1 MPYWLLFER
10 DRMSKFK
17 SDTIMSGNEAIARGA
32 LEEGVGFCASYPG
45 TPSTEI
51 TTNLFKVAAEHDIHV
66 EWSTNEKVALEAAA
80 AASWAGIP
88 ALCPM
93 KSLGLNVA
101 SDFLLNLN
109 LSGSGKGGLVIVVCD
124 DPRGHSSSNEQD
136 SRFYAK
142 AAQVPLLEPSTYQ
155 EAKDVTKE
163 AFRLSQKYEVPVI
176 VRSTTRL
183 SHSRG
188 MVRLGKVPT
197 SKKKTKTLQKHLYN
211 VPSPHLKHRDLLEKI
226 EKVSVEF
233 EDFPFNVG
241 TNIKDM
247 KLLVVSSGISSLY
260 THEAIQSLD
269 SVGIGH
275 MNLAAT
281 YPVPR
286 KSIIDLLKR
295 VDRILFVEEN
305 DPFLEDAIRSI
316 SAELEETPHF
326 YGKQTRHIPS
336 YGEMTT
342 DVVRT
347 ALAKL
352 TGQEKS
358 LKQKD
363 HSSDVL
369 VDRPLTF
376 CVGCT
381 HRNFYWAIRTVKKR
395 LGGKLVVAGDIGCY
409 SLGVFYDEAMDT
421 MQSMGSGIG
430 VGSGLGQLQRFGFDS
445 KVVSVAGDSTFFHA
459 CLPGL
464 INARHKN
471 ADLTFVILD
480 NATTAMTGF
489 QVHPGSS
496 DQENHLRRVQIENL
510 VKAVEPDFFST
521 GDATDIKSL
530 TNLLHSTVQKEGL
543 KVLLLDSVCRL
554 EEVKRKPGF
563 VGAAPVKIDEELC
576 KGVTCMICARDFGCP
591 ALSWNTETHY
601 PVVLDHVCV
610 QCGACIAVC
619 PHNAIV
625 EGE

>member
-1 MPYWLLFER
+1 MDE
-10 DRMSKFK
+10 SKR
-17 SDTIMSGNEAIARGA
+17 DTIMSGNEAIVRGA
-32 LEEGVGFCASYPG
+32 LEAGIGFCASYPG

-51 TTNLFKVAAEHDIHV
+51 AANLFKAAEEHDIYV
-66 EWSTNEKVALEAAA
+66 EWSTNEKVAMEAAA

-88 ALCPM
+88 ALCSM

-124 DPRGHSSSNEQD
+124 DPKGHSSSNEQD

-142 AAQVPLLEPSTYQ
+142 AAQIPLLEPSTYQ
-155 EAKDVTKE
+155 EAKDVTIK
-163 AFRLSQKYEVPVI
+163 AFKLSQKYEVPVL

-188 MVRLGKVPT
+188 LVRNGNIPT
-197 SKKKTKTLQKHLYN
+197 KEKKILAFPDRLYN
-211 VPSPHLKHRDLLEKI
+211 VPSPHLRHRDLLEKM
-226 EKVSVEF
+226 EKVEKDF
-233 EDFPFNVG
+233 EGSQFNVG
-241 TNIKDM
+241 DNVKDASI
-247 KLLVVSSGISSLY
+247 LVISSGISSLY
-260 THEAIQSLD
+260 TQEAVQYLESD
-269 SVGIGH
+269 KIGH
-275 MNLAAT
+275 MNVVTTHPLPKKAIT
-281 YPVPR
+281 NR
-286 KSIIDLLKR
+286 LER

-305 DPFLEDAIRSI
+305 DPFMEDEIRSL
-316 SAELEETPHF
+316 SVELKEVPQF
-326 YGKQTRHIPS
+326 FGKRTGHIPR
-336 YGEMTT
+336 YGEMNT
-342 DVVRT
+342 DVVLK
-347 ALAKL
+347 ALLKL
-352 TGQEKS
+352 TGQEDTESAKEES
-358 LKQKD
+358 T
-363 HSSDVL
+363 SSNIV

-376 CVGCT
+376 CAGCT

-421 MQSMGSGIG
+421 MQAMGSGIG
-430 VGSGLGQLQRFGFDS
+430 AGTGLGQLQRFGFDS

-464 INARHKN
+464 INAKHKN

-480 NATTAMTGF
+480 NATTAMTGY

-496 DQENHLRRVQIENL
+496 SQEENLTRVQIEKL
-510 VKAVEPDFFST
+510 VNAIEPDFFSA

-530 TNLLHSTVQKEGL
+530 TELLHSAVQKDGL

-563 VGAAPVKIDEELC
+563 VGATPVEIDKDLC
-576 KGVTCMICARDFGCP
+576 KREKCKICAVDFGCP
-591 ALSWNTETHY
+591 ALIWDAETNY
-601 PVVLDHVCV
+601 PVVLDHACV

-625 EGE
+625 EGK